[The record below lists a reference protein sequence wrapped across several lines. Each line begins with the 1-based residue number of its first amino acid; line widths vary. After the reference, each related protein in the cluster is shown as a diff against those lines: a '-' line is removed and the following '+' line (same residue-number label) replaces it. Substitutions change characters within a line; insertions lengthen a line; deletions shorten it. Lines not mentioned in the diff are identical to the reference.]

1 MGSVQ
6 TIVTDNS
13 VASEIESLD
22 IIDVVFL
29 SHDGLGRTVLRY
41 VGVG

>member
-6 TIVTDNS
+6 TVVTDNS
-13 VASEIESLD
+13 VASENESLD

-29 SHDGLGRTVLRY
+29 PHDGRTVLRY